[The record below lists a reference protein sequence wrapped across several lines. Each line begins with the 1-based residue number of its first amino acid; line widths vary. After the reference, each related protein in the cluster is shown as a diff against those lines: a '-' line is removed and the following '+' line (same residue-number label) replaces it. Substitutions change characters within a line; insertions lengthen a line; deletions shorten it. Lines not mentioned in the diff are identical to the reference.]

1 MRKVLLAALFS
12 VFCYQCAGAMPVDAA
27 LQAPNTNST
36 VQHIQYYYG
45 RHHGV
50 KCYRELVIG
59 PYVCHHIGRGW
70 WL

>member
-12 VFCYQCAGAMPVDAA
+12 IFCYQTASAMPVDIAQQIA
-27 LQAPNTNST
+27 NNSP
-36 VQHIQYYYG
+36 VQQVQFYYN

-50 KCYRELVIG
+50 KCYRELVVG
-59 PYVCHHIGRGW
+59 PYVCHRIGRGW